1 MGRRPRFRTRKPLTG
16 RPLPGKLLTGKLL
29 TGKLLTARP
38 LAVAGLVLFG
48 CALAASAPAQDLR
61 STVEQY
67 VDGAQRALVSELV
80 EAVSIPSVA
89 ADAANIR
96 RKALFLEAALERRGF
111 EAELLPTDG
120 NPLVFGERDSPG
132 AERTLLIYFH
142 YDGQPVDPAR
152 WEQEDPFR
160 PVLRDGSLADGAAR
174 LDLEASEVFRPDD
187 RLYARSV
194 ADDTAPIIAFL
205 GALDALDDAG
215 IGVSSR
221 LKVILDGEEEAGSPS
236 LVPAI
241 TRYGDRFEAD
251 AMLILDGPLHQSGR
265 PTVSFGARGI
275 LTLELVA
282 YGPRLPLH
290 SGHYGN
296 WAPNP
301 AVRLARLIA
310 AMKDDGGRVLI
321 PGFYDGIEFTE
332 AEREALEAVPDNLPA
347 LRRDL
352 GFAEADRVGASL
364 QEAIQFPSL
373 NVRGLRS
380 AWVGGEARTI
390 VPATATA
397 AVDVR
402 LVAETPA
409 GTMYR
414 KVRDFIEG
422 QGYFVLDRDPTDAE
436 REEHPRLLKLTRGS
450 GTNAFRTALDHP
462 VAERLIGSL
471 TEIWGETPVRKRTSG
486 GTVPIAPFVEA
497 LGVPALMVPTV
508 NHDNNQHSPNEN
520 LRLGHFFRS
529 IVSFAAILTM

>member
-1 MGRRPRFRTRKPLTG
+1 MERRSHAVRRPFCG
-16 RPLPGKLLTGKLL
+16 PG
-29 TGKLLTARP
+29 
-38 LAVAGLVLFG
+38 AVAAGLL
-48 CALAASAPAQDLR
+48 LAAAAGAQDLR
-61 STVEQY
+61 TSVEQY
-67 VDGAQRALVSELV
+67 VDGAQQALVRELV

-89 ADAANIR
+89 ADTANVR
-96 RKALFLEAALERRGF
+96 RKAGFLEAALARRGF
-111 EAELLPTDG
+111 EAELLETGG
-120 NPLVFGERDSPG
+120 NPLVFGERPAPG
-132 AERTLLIYFH
+132 ADRTLLVYFH
-142 YDGQPVDPAR
+142 YDGQPVDPSR
-152 WEQEDPFR
+152 WQQDDPFR
-160 PVLRDGSLADGAAR
+160 PILREGRLGDGAGL

-187 RLYARSV
+187 RIYARSV

-205 GALDALDDAG
+205 GALDALDAH
-215 IGVSSR
+215 GVTVTSH
-221 LKVILDGEEEAGSPS
+221 LKLILDGEEEAGSPN

-241 TRYGDRFEAD
+241 ARYGDRLAAD

-275 LTLELVA
+275 LTLELVV
-282 YGPRLPLH
+282 YGPRVPLH

-310 AMKDDGGRVLI
+310 SMKDDEGRVTI
-321 PGFYDGIEFTE
+321 PGFYDGIEFT
-332 AEREALEAVPDNLPA
+332 AEDHRALAAVPDDLPSMM
-347 LRRDL
+347 RSL
-352 GFAEADRVGASL
+352 GFAEADAVGDSL

-373 NVRGLRS
+373 NVRGLSS

-397 AVDVR
+397 AIDVR

-409 GTMYR
+409 DAMFAR
-414 KVRDFIEG
+414 VRDFIEG
-422 QGYFVLDRDPTDAE
+422 RGWFILDRDPTDAE
-436 REEHPRLLKLTRGS
+436 REEHPRLLRLTRS
-450 GTNAFRTALDHP
+450 AGTNAFRTPLDHP
-462 VAERLIGSL
+462 VAARLTESL
-471 TEIWGETPVRKRTSG
+471 TEIWGEEPVRKRTSG

>member
-1 MGRRPRFRTRKPLTG
+1 MDRGHRSVISIVFFGSRGGPAAAF
-16 RPLPGKLLTGKLL
+16 
-29 TGKLLTARP
+29 A
-38 LAVAGLVLFG
+38 AG
-48 CALAASAPAQDLR
+48 ALAALAFPAAAGQDLR
-61 STVEQY
+61 ATVERSAA
-67 VDGAQRALVSELV
+67 DAQQALVRELV
-80 EAVSIPSVA
+80 AAVSIPSVA
-89 ADAANIR
+89 ADASNIR

-120 NPLVFGERDSPG
+120 NPLVFGERSSPG
-132 AERTLLIYFH
+132 ASRTLLLYFH

-152 WEQEDPFR
+152 WEQADPFE
-160 PVLRDGSLADGAAR
+160 PVLRDGRLEDGAAR
-174 LDLEASEVFRPDD
+174 LDLEASEVFETDD
-187 RLYARSV
+187 RIYARSV

-205 GALDALDDAG
+205 GAIDALDSEG
-215 IGVSSR
+215 IGVSSH
-221 LKVILDGEEEAGSPS
+221 LKILLDGEEEAGSPS

-241 TRYGDRFEAD
+241 SRYQERFRAD
-251 AMLILDGPLHQSGR
+251 AMFILDGPLHQSGR

-275 LTLELVA
+275 LTLELVV
-282 YGPRLPLH
+282 YGPRVPLH

-310 AMKDDGGRVLI
+310 SMKDDAGRVVI

-332 AEREALEAVPDNLPA
+332 EEQAALDAVPDDLPA
-347 LRRDL
+347 LRRSL
-352 GFAEADRVGASL
+352 GFAEADRVGDSL
-364 QEAIQFPSL
+364 QEAIQYPSL

-380 AWVGGEARTI
+380 AWVGSDARTI

-397 AVDVR
+397 DMDVR

-409 GTMYR
+409 EAMYSR
-414 KVRDFIEG
+414 VRDFIEA
-422 QGYFVLDRDPTDAE
+422 QGYLVLDRDPTDAE
-436 REEHPRLLKLTRGS
+436 REEYPRLLRLTRGS

-462 VAERLIGSL
+462 LAARVVSSL
-471 TEIWGETPVRKRTSG
+471 TEIWGEAPVRKRTSG

-497 LGVPALMVPTV
+497 LGVPALMIPTV